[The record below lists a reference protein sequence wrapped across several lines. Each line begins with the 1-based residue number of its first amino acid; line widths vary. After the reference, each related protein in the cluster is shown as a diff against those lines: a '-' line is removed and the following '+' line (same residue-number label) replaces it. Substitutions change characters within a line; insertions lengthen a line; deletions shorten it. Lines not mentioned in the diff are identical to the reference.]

1 MEGLVVAIIV
11 DLGGVEGD
19 TITVGHGEVANEGK
33 SGDESRDD
41 VEQSLGLFVLVSIA
55 HSVDCT

>member
-1 MEGLVVAIIV
+1 MVAIIV